1 MAFRS
6 FQTRII
12 VSFLALITLVQVGA
26 FIAVNSAIT
35 RSARAYVKAQLATAA
50 KVFTQVIDARNRRLI
65 EAARILSEDFAF
77 KQVVALNDRATLL
90 SAMDNH
96 RGRIGSD
103 LMMVASLEN
112 ALVADTSHRE
122 AHAVDYAV
130 LIGFPKL
137 VAAAQESGE
146 VATFAVIDDH
156 LYQLVVVPLRAPDPI
171 AWIGMGFRIDDRLA
185 EELHQTTSSHVSF
198 VRAGSA
204 NVWTAFTST
213 LPPTAQRSL
222 VGALSRQ
229 ESHGDASIDD
239 RGVFGPRGTEFET
252 LVLQLPSL
260 TPTDIRVTLHR
271 SLADAMEPY
280 RALRVTL
287 LALFG
292 LAACVSVIGG
302 VWVARGVSRPVQELV
317 AAARGI
323 EAGHYGAVVEMRQ
336 RDEIGELA
344 ATFNRMTSAVAEREE
359 RLRESEERFRTM
371 TESAVDAV
379 VTADANGNI
388 VSWNRGARAAFGY
401 APEEVLGTPLT
412 RLVPEHLRDVDA
424 EGRERIAPTDVTPAL
439 ERPVE
444 LHGVRKD
451 RRAFPI
457 ELSLARWETRRGS
470 FLTVI
475 IRDITERRQLEEQF
489 RQAQKME
496 SIGRLAGGLAH
507 DFNNLLTVIGG
518 HAELLRGRLQP
529 EDPLHR
535 RIGHIQEA
543 AAHAADLTKQLLA
556 FSRKQVLAPQILD
569 LNAVVV
575 EIEPMLRRLIGEDI
589 DLVTAPARGLSSIK
603 ADPAQIK
610 QILLNLAVNARDA
623 MPQGGKLTIE
633 TENVEVDQHYAR
645 LHPDVTPG
653 TYVMLAVTDT
663 GIGMDEETRS
673 RIFEPFFTTKAAGLG
688 TGLGLAT
695 VYGIVKQSNGAIS
708 VYSEPGL
715 GTAFKVYLPRVLETV
730 DSVATTAPA
739 GCRGGSETILLVEDN
754 EMVRTLTCEILK
766 RQGYTVVE
774 ARHGADALDLAR
786 RYHGPIHLL
795 LTDVVM
801 PEMSGPE
808 LVARLAPMR
817 PQMKIIYMSGYTAD
831 AIDHQGML
839 DEGIE
844 FLPKPIG
851 LDTLVRKLRDVLD
864 GRGRALLV
872 EAAR

>member
-1 MAFRS
+1 MGFRS

-12 VSFLALITLVQVGA
+12 VSFFALITLVQIGA

-35 RSARAYVKAQLATAA
+35 RSARTYAKAQLATAA
-50 KVFTQVIDARNRRLI
+50 NVFTQVIDARNRRLI

-77 KQVVALNDRATLL
+77 KQVVALSEGATLL
-90 SAMDNH
+90 SAMNNH
-96 RGRIGSD
+96 RKRIGSD
-103 LMMVASLEN
+103 LMMVVSLDN
-112 ALVADTSHRE
+112 RLIADT
-122 AHAVDYAV
+122 AHPEPHGVDYAARV
-130 LIGFPKL
+130 GFSQL
-137 VAAAQESGE
+137 VTTAQRSGE

-156 LYQLVVVPLRAPDPI
+156 LYQLVVVPLRAPAPI
-171 AWIGMGFRIDDRLA
+171 AWIGMGFLIDDHLA
-185 EELHQTTSSHVSF
+185 KELQQTTSSHVSF
-198 VRAGSA
+198 VRASPA
-204 NVWTAFTST
+204 NVWTAFAST
-213 LPPTAQRSL
+213 LPPTAQRAL
-222 VGALSRQ
+222 VEALRRPDSPQ
-229 ESHGDASIDD
+229 EHG
-239 RGVFGPRGTEFET
+239 GLLGPSGTDYET
-252 LVLQLPSL
+252 LVLKLASS
-260 TPTDIRVTLHR
+260 TPTDVRVTLHR

-280 RALRVTL
+280 RALRVAL

-292 LAACVSVIGG
+292 LAACVSVVGG
-302 VWVARGVSRPVQELV
+302 VWVARGVSRPLRKLV
-317 AAARGI
+317 GAARGI
-323 EAGHYGAVVEMRQ
+323 EAGHYGTVVEMPQ
-336 RDEIGELA
+336 HDEIGELA
-344 ATFNRMTSAVAEREE
+344 ATFNRMTSAVGEREE

-379 VTADANGNI
+379 VTADATGEI
-388 VSWNRGARAAFGY
+388 VSWNRGARAVFGY
-401 APEEVLGTPLT
+401 APEEVLGTPLA
-412 RLVPEHLRDVDA
+412 RLVPPDLRDVDA
-424 EGRERIAPTDVTPAL
+424 EGRERIASTDVTPAP

-451 RRAFPI
+451 GRAFPI

-518 HAELLRGRLQP
+518 HADLLRGRLQP

-535 RIGHIQEA
+535 RITLIQEA

-556 FSRKQVLAPQILD
+556 FSRKQVLAPQVLD

-589 DLVTAPARGLSSIK
+589 DLVTAPARGLGTVK

-633 TENVEVDQHYAR
+633 TENVELDGRYAR
-645 LHPDVTPG
+645 LHPDVSAG

-663 GIGMDEETRS
+663 GIGMDEETRA

-715 GTAFKVYLPRVLETV
+715 GTTFKVYLPRVLEPA
-730 DSVATTAPA
+730 DAVAAAPA
-739 GCRGGSETILLVEDN
+739 AGLRGGTETILLVEDN

-774 ARHGADALDLAR
+774 AQHGADALDIAR

-808 LVARLAPMR
+808 LVSRLAPHR
-817 PQMKIIYMSGYTAD
+817 PQMKIVYMSGYTAD

-839 DEGIE
+839 DGGIE

-851 LDTLVRKLRDVLD
+851 LDTLVRKLREVLD
-864 GRGRALLV
+864 GRGRAPLA

>member
-6 FQTRII
+6 FQARVI

-26 FIAVNSAIT
+26 FVAVNSAIT
-35 RSARAYVKAQLATAA
+35 RSARGYVKAQLATAA
-50 KVFTQVIDARNRRLI
+50 RVFDQVIEARNRRLI
-65 EAARILSEDFAF
+65 EAARLLSEDFAF
-77 KQVVALNDRATLL
+77 KQVLAVSDRATLI

-96 RGRIGSD
+96 RRRIGSD
-103 LMMVASLEN
+103 LMMVVSLEN
-112 ALVADTSHRE
+112 KLVADTARHE
-122 AHAVDYAV
+122 APGIDYAA
-130 LIGFPKL
+130 LFGFPTL
-137 VAAAQESGE
+137 VEAAQESGE
-146 VATFAVIDDH
+146 ASAFAVVDGH
-156 LYQLVVVPLRAPDPI
+156 LYQLVVVPLRAPAPI
-171 AWIGMGFRIDDRLA
+171 AWLGMGFLIDERLA
-185 EELHQTTSSHVSF
+185 AELQRTTSSHVSF
-198 VRAGSA
+198 VRAGPA
-204 NVWTAFTST
+204 NVWTAFAST

-222 VGALSRQ
+222 VEALSRP
-229 ESHGDASIDD
+229 ESPNGGWI
-239 RGVFGPRGTEFET
+239 FGPRGTEYDT
-252 LVLQLPSL
+252 LVLQLPSS

-280 RALRVTL
+280 RTLQAAL

-292 LAACVSVIGG
+292 LAACVSVVGG
-302 VWVARGVSRPVQELV
+302 VWVARGVSRPVRELV

-323 EAGHYGAVVEMRQ
+323 EAGQYGAVVEMRR
-336 RDEIGELA
+336 RDELGDLA
-344 ATFNRMTSAVAEREE
+344 ATFNRMTGAVAEREE

-379 VTADANGNI
+379 VTADAAGEI
-388 VSWNRGARAAFGY
+388 VSWNRGARAVFGY
-401 APEEVLGTPLT
+401 GPAEVLGTPLA
-412 RLVPEHLRDVDA
+412 RLLPEHHRERDA
-424 EGRERIAPTDVTPAL
+424 EGRERIASADVTPAL

-451 RRAFPI
+451 GRVFPI
-457 ELSLARWETRRGS
+457 ELSLARWETRRGA

-475 IRDITERRQLEEQF
+475 IRDVTERRQLEEQF

-518 HAELLRGRLQP
+518 HADLLHGRLKP
-529 EDPLHR
+529 DDPLHR
-535 RIGHIQEA
+535 RISLIQEA

-556 FSRKQVLAPQILD
+556 FSRKQVLAPQVLD
-569 LNAVVV
+569 LNGIVT
-575 EIEPMLRRLIGEDI
+575 ELEPMLRRLIGEDI
-589 DLVTAPARGLSSIK
+589 DLVTAPARGLGNVK

-610 QILLNLAVNARDA
+610 QILFNLVVNARDA

-633 TENVEVDQHYAR
+633 TENVELDEHYAR
-645 LHPDVTPG
+645 LHPDVAAG

-663 GIGMDEETRS
+663 GVGMDPETRS
-673 RIFEPFFTTKAAGLG
+673 RIFEPFFTTKPAGLG

-715 GTAFKVYLPRVLETV
+715 GTAFKVYLPRVLEPADAV
-730 DSVATTAPA
+730 VAAPVA
-739 GCRGGSETILLVEDN
+739 GVRGGSETILLVEDN

-774 ARHGADALDLAR
+774 AQHGADALDLAR

-808 LVARLAPMR
+808 LVSRLAPLR
-817 PQMKIIYMSGYTAD
+817 PQMKIVYMSGYTAD

-844 FLPKPIG
+844 FLAKPIG
-851 LDTLVRKLRDVLD
+851 LDTLVRKLREVLD
-864 GRGRALLV
+864 GRGRVPLA

>member
-1 MAFRS
+1 VAFRS

-12 VSFLALITLVQVGA
+12 VSFLALITLVQIGA

-35 RSARAYVKAQLATAA
+35 RSARAYARAQLATAA
-50 KVFTQVIDARNRRLI
+50 NVFTQVIDARNRRLI

-77 KQVVALNDRATLL
+77 KQVVALSEGATLL
-90 SAMDNH
+90 SAMNNH
-96 RGRIGSD
+96 RKRIGSD
-103 LMMVASLEN
+103 LMMVVSLDN
-112 ALVADTSHRE
+112 RLIADT
-122 AHAVDYAV
+122 AHPEPAGVDYAARV
-130 LIGFPKL
+130 GFPQL
-137 VAAAQESGE
+137 VATAQRSGE

-156 LYQLVVVPLRAPDPI
+156 LYQLVVVPLRTPAPI
-171 AWIGMGFRIDDRLA
+171 AWIGMGFLIDNHLA
-185 EELHQTTSSHVSF
+185 EELQQTTSSHVSF
-198 VRAGSA
+198 VRAGPA
-204 NVWTAFTST
+204 NVWTAFAST
-213 LPPTAQRSL
+213 LPPSAQRAL
-222 VGALSRQ
+222 VDALGRP
-229 ESHGDASIDD
+229 ESPLGHG
-239 RGVFGPRGTEFET
+239 GLLGPSNTDYET
-252 LVLQLPSL
+252 LVLKLASS
-260 TPTDIRVTLHR
+260 TPTDVRVTLHR

-280 RALRVTL
+280 RGLRAAL

-292 LAACVSVIGG
+292 LAACVSVVGG
-302 VWVARGVSRPVQELV
+302 VWVARGVSRPIRELV

-323 EAGHYGAVVEMRQ
+323 EAGHYGTVVETPQ
-336 RDEIGELA
+336 HDEIGELA

-379 VTADANGNI
+379 VTADSSGEI
-388 VSWNRGARAAFGY
+388 VSWNRGARAVFGY
-401 APEEVLGTPLT
+401 APEEVLGTPLA
-412 RLVPEHLRDVDA
+412 RLVPTHLRDVDA
-424 EGRERIAPTDVTPAL
+424 QGRERIASTDVTPAP

-451 RRAFPI
+451 GRAFPI

-518 HAELLRGRLQP
+518 HADLLRGRLQP

-535 RIGHIQEA
+535 RITLIQEA

-556 FSRKQVLAPQILD
+556 FSRKQVLAPQVLD
-569 LNAVVV
+569 LNAIVV

-589 DLVTAPARGLSSIK
+589 DLATAPARGLGNVK

-633 TENVEVDQHYAR
+633 TENVELDGQYAR
-645 LHPDVTPG
+645 LHPDVSAG

-663 GIGMDEETRS
+663 GIGMDEETRA

-715 GTAFKVYLPRVLETV
+715 GTTFKVYLPRVLEPA
-730 DSVATTAPA
+730 DALAAAPLA
-739 GCRGGSETILLVEDN
+739 GVKGGTETILLVEDN

-774 ARHGADALDLAR
+774 AQHGADALDLAR

-808 LVARLAPMR
+808 LVSRLAPLR
-817 PQMKIIYMSGYTAD
+817 PQMKIVYMSGYTAD

-839 DEGIE
+839 DGGIE

-851 LDTLVRKLRDVLD
+851 LDTLVRKLREVLD
-864 GRGRALLV
+864 GRGRAPLA